1 MQIPL
6 KQGLKPAPVAVVGAA
21 IETANADSIK
31 TRIET
36 SSGVMYPM

>member
-6 KQGLKPAPVAVVGAA
+6 KQGLKLLLRMTLFALSIP
-21 IETANADSIK
+21 ANADSIK

-36 SSGVMYPM
+36 VKT